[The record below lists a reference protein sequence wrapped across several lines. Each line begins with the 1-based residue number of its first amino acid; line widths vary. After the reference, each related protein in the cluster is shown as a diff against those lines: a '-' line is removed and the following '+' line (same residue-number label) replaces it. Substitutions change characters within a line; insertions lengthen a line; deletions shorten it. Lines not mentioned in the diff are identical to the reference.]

1 MANLELRTKAVKQI
15 SDTLSKLLVLFS
27 RKCEGQSRS
36 AVVEDHS
43 VTVITGSIQCPPVSE
58 TETKKTELVISMAKP
73 EPFSQFAQYSM
84 VMSRNTRSPN
94 FLAQFRADKSSDR
107 CHSIFPSRENKK
119 KNCLHVQLQVIECP
133 LHTPYTWR
141 AIKASS
147 NSIDIDKMT
156 WEGTTEACFSSEM
169 QEDELGNTA
178 KMGNAAR
185 SE

>member
-107 CHSIFPSRENKK
+107 CHSIFPFREKK
-119 KNCLHVQLQVIECP
+119 KELSSGSIAGNRMSTPHTLHLTGHQGLLQQ
-133 LHTPYTWR
+133 HR
-141 AIKASS
+141 H
-147 NSIDIDKMT
+147 
-156 WEGTTEACFSSEM
+156 
-169 QEDELGNTA
+169 
-178 KMGNAAR
+178 R
-185 SE
+185 